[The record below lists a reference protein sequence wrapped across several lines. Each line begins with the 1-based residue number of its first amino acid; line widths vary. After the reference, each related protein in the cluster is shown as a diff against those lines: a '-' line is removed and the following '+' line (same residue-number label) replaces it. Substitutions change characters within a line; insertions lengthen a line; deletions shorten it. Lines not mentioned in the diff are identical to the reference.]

1 MDVEL
6 LAVHL
11 GIQILTEVLSS
22 GSRKQVLSAVS
33 QQFVWATFRI
43 PIVRCWSRRRPACS
57 PFVCWPKSTRRLKR
71 RESGLL
77 SELFP
82 KWNCICFA
90 WKTIITLASA
100 CAMQEF
106 QFIQLWKYF
115 MWANKNISFIEF
127 HQSQCLSLCLW
138 VLVLVFRLSG
148 SSAYPK
154 TFVLKALLQK
164 AKSPVATKCHC
175 WPSRRQVD
183 TGYELHGC
191 DIWYTQSS
199 PTRKS
204 FYLLKLSPVFW
215 DYSISCMASL
225 WKLFFCLLKWKFST
239 T

>member
-1 MDVEL
+1 MWNFWPPIWVFKYWQKFCLRVVESKFYQQCRSNLCEPLFEFRLFDVGVVADPHVL
-6 LAVHL
+6 HL
-11 GIQILTEVLSS
+11 FVGQSPLVDWS
-22 GSRKQVLSAVS
+22 GGNLVYWANFS
-33 QQFVWATFRI
+33 Q
-43 PIVRCWSRRRPACS
+43 
-57 PFVCWPKSTRRLKR
+57 
-71 RESGLL
+71 
-77 SELFP
+77 

-191 DIWYTQSS
+191 DIWYTQSR

-204 FYLLKLSPVFW
+204 FYLLKLSPVLW

-225 WKLFFCLLKWKFST
+225 LKLFFCLLKWKFST